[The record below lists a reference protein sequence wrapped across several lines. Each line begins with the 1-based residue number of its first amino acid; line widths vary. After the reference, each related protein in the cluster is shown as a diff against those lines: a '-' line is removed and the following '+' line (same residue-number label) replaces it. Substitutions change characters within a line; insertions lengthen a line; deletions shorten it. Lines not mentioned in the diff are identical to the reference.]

1 MEFAN
6 DQASSRI
13 TLDDGTVL
21 SKCDQCRQ
29 TYAERNPPQ
38 EPPCETC
45 FVDLDK
51 SNEEAARIYRMVQG
65 QVITAGE
72 QIVDLNY
79 QSVKMVM
86 DLYEVKKQRECFER
100 VTRTFNHF
108 LKESRDKQK

>member
-29 TYAERNPPQ
+29 MYSERNPPQ

-51 SNEEAARIYRMVQG
+51 SNEDAARIYRMVQG

-86 DLYEVKKQRECFER
+86 DLYGIKDQRRCFEK
-100 VTRTFNHF
+100 VVRTFNFF
-108 LKESRDKQK
+108 LSEQRKKDK